1 MTQMR
6 QVSAQDEHPR
16 RIVSVGN
23 DLNMSFVELGSGDPI
38 VFLHGNPTSSY
49 LWRNIIPYAAD
60 LGRCL
65 APDLIGMGD
74 SAKAPMYD
82 YRFVDHAKYLD
93 RWFDLVGATEKV
105 HLVIHDW
112 GSALGFYR
120 AHRFPQQIASITY
133 MEALVRQRPWSGF
146 GEAAAGFRALRTAAG
161 EEMALGK
168 NFFVEKVIPEMIQRQ
183 LSGEEMERYRAP
195 YPTRESRIP
204 ALLWGRQIPIDEDG
218 QPSDIFGIVRA
229 YAEFLK
235 ASPIPKLF
243 VRATPGSILK
253 EGGVEVES
261 CRGWA
266 NQEEV
271 EVPGIH
277 FLQED
282 SPHEIGAALRQFLQ
296 RIAKPC

>member
-1 MTQMR
+1 MK
-6 QVSAQDEHPR
+6 QVSALDEHPR
-16 RIVSVGN
+16 RIVSVDN
-23 DLNMSFVELGSGDPI
+23 DLDMSFVELGSGDPI

-82 YRFVDHAKYLD
+82 YRFVDHARYLD
-93 RWFDLVGATEKV
+93 RWFDLVGATENV

-133 MEALVRQRPWSGF
+133 MEALVRPRPWSGF
-146 GEAAAGFRALRTAAG
+146 GEAATGFKALRTAAG

-168 NFFVEKVIPEMIQRQ
+168 NYFVENVIPEMIQRQ
-183 LSGEEMERYRAP
+183 LSEEEMERYRAP

-204 ALLWGRQIPIDEDG
+204 ALLWGRQIPIDEEA
-218 QPSDIFGIVRA
+218 QPADIFGIVEA

-235 ASPIPKLF
+235 SSPIPKLF

-253 EGGVEVES
+253 AGGVEVAS
-261 CRGWA
+261 CRSWA